1 MECSLAHHPVCNWIK
16 KNDFIFLEDDLTFKN
31 QFEKSK
37 SKGNPA
43 SQKKFDNITEKSEIN
58 DIIEKSKI
66 LSPGAERLKNILKV
80 CGELCNLNRPIKT
93 PEPNYGYFGETTA
106 NINCKALF
114 ESPLLDEPS
123 NLRHPPKLQSIPRQF
138 LNYYSMNGKVDI
150 QEWYIEDMF
159 LGKKAKVSVWS
170 EKLINDYASK
180 ALRGDFEGWGN
191 YMPLDRITLFHVL
204 QHVTQVRNQ
213 SVLVI
218 GSESPWIE
226 AMLVACGAEKVT
238 TLEYGHIE
246 SHHPQVKTL
255 TPNAFRVA
263 YLNGTLE
270 KFDAVV
276 SYSSIEHSGLGRYG
290 DSLNP
295 FGDIMTLARAC
306 KQTKKIDGDNVDSIQ
321 IARALLEGQ
330 NITKQD
336 AQRLAKSYLRLVN
349 PEELSIFDDEY
360 EIEKMTDEYVAGLK
374 PSDAMSLSTLRDSAI
389 FFDTSLTAVCNIGSV
404 NTRVTCESIKE
415 MSSENFN

>member
-1 MECSLAHHPVCNWIK
+1 LFDSCNWIK

-295 FGDIMTLARAC
+295 FGDIMTLARAWC
-306 KQTKKIDGDNVDSIQ
+306 VTKKGGSLILGVSSSGEKDILYFNAGRIYGPNRWPFLTTNWIRSNFSSGWKNEAIEGGMRLPKRLTGPPGYKIFWNQ
-321 IARALLEGQ
+321 SALVFHRSG
-330 NITKQD
+330 
-336 AQRLAKSYLRLVN
+336 
-349 PEELSIFDDEY
+349 
-360 EIEKMTDEYVAGLK
+360 
-374 PSDAMSLSTLRDSAI
+374 PS
-389 FFDTSLTAVCNIGSV
+389 
-404 NTRVTCESIKE
+404 
-415 MSSENFN
+415 